1 MPKKPAKKAPAKK
14 PAKKK
19 AASSDEDDF
28 KGDDSD
34 GDYVS
39 LAKKNTAGR
48 AGRGATKKTKYNFSS
63 SEEDWT
69 STKSTFLTYFGF
81 MTSLFNTLVP
91 KLKFWN
97 FFD

>member
-19 AASSDEDDF
+19 AAASSDEDDF

-39 LAKKNTAGR
+39 LASKATTGR

-63 SEEDWT
+63 SDED
-69 STKSTFLTYFGF
+69 
-81 MTSLFNTLVP
+81 
-91 KLKFWN
+91 
-97 FFD
+97 